1 MKNKLI
7 LFAATLML
15 LSACTKEEEIEEVEQ
30 SCNCGVITEDEITTN
45 ADGSFCYSLEIRND
59 CSGNKKTWCFD
70 YDVWLDGNLGE
81 SFCVTNV
88 TSW

>member
-1 MKNKLI
+1 MKTHRLI
-7 LFAATLML
+7 FAVTLL
-15 LSACTKEEEIEEVEQ
+15 TLTACNKEEEE
-30 SCNCGVITEDEITTN
+30 CNCGVITADEITTN

-59 CSGNKKTWCFD
+59 CTNNKKTWCFD

-88 TSW
+88 QRW

>member
-1 MKNKLI
+1 MKNKLS
-7 LFAATLML
+7 LFVATLML
-15 LSACTKEEEIEEVEQ
+15 LSACTKEEEEK
-30 SCNCGVITEDEITTN
+30 CNCGVITADEITTN
-45 ADGSFCYSLEIRND
+45 ADGSSCYSLEIRND

-88 TSW
+88 TSL

>member
-1 MKNKLI
+1 MKKYL
-7 LFAATLML
+7 LFFTVAL
-15 LSACTKEEEIEEVEQ
+15 LTITACSKEEEAEEEKK
-30 SCNCGVITEDEITTN
+30 CNCGVITADEITTN
-45 ADGSFCYSLEIRND
+45 ADGSSCYSLEIRND

-88 TSW
+88 QSW